1 METHPRHNQ
10 TSTATSG
17 PVDENPSRSIVRDS
31 QAIGIFTSKP
41 TVAGA
46 VPKGMESQFQ
56 AASLKD
62 CEFFRPCAPK
72 SRCKITNLSRSALI
86 ELAEEAG
93 AIVRARLRGRARGS
107 CLIHKDTLLAHL
119 RNLAATQA
127 EARMSGKEGASY
139 E

>member
-1 METHPRHNQ
+1 MDKHPTQ
-10 TSTATSG
+10 KVVSTAKSG
-17 PVDENPSRSIVRDS
+17 PETNRSRSIVRDS
-31 QAIGIFTSKP
+31 QAIGILTSKP

-46 VPKGMESQFQ
+46 VPRGMESQFQ

-62 CEFFRPCAPK
+62 CEYFRPCSPK
-72 SRCKITNLSRSALI
+72 SRCGITGLSRSALI
-86 ELAEEAG
+86 ELAEDAG

-119 RNLAATQA
+119 RDLAAKQA
-127 EARMSGKEGASY
+127 TARSNGKESASH